1 MDARTTF
8 RGAAV
13 VVAMAL
19 LLPPTAAA
27 QPHYPPDAD
36 LLVMLHYLVA
46 DGATPGIVMGIL
58 EAPGA
63 PRVLSYGS
71 GGPGAPP
78 LGPGSVFEIGSITK
92 TFTGTLLADM
102 VARGEVALEDPVS
115 VYLPPAVR
123 VPSLGGRE
131 ITLLDL
137 ATHRSGLPSLPD
149 DFVPVDLADPYAD
162 YTVDRL
168 YAFLSRHQLDR
179 APGAEAE
186 YSNLGFG
193 LLGHALGRAAGVSY
207 RELLGERILEPLG
220 MDRTGHVV
228 DGEMAAWMTT
238 GYKHGRAVPPWTTT
252 EAFDGAGGLY
262 STAEDLLK
270 YLAAHVGPPTTELE
284 RAMREA
290 QRPRERFDDRW
301 EVALGW
307 WVKRSRDRTI
317 VQHGGVSGGS
327 SARIGFDPDQGVGF
341 VRLTNTNAFP
351 DDLGLSLLRSGP
363 PLAVTQVDVPARILE
378 RYVGTYEFAP
388 GVHFFVRLEPDGTL
402 TTQGGPNT
410 VRLRQ
415 YAESDSTF
423 FLKRLPRR
431 SAFRRDAAGVVDAMI
446 LDPDTR
452 PRVMPKVSDDTPPPG
467 IPRRQVLDL
476 PLAPRDLV
484 RYEGAYILDPDG
496 RRLEARVYGEGGHLM
511 ARLVGGAVTRLLHQG
526 DHVFLMDADT
536 DNRVMFRVQGGRA
549 QEITIQLGAAVIP
562 GIRAP

>member
-1 MDARTTF
+1 
-8 RGAAV
+8 V
-13 VVAMAL
+13 
-19 LLPPTAAA
+19 
-27 QPHYPPDAD
+27 
-36 LLVMLHYLVA
+36 
-46 DGATPGIVMGIL
+46 
-58 EAPGA
+58 
-63 PRVLSYGS
+63 
-71 GGPGAPP
+71 
-78 LGPGSVFEIGSITK
+78 
-92 TFTGTLLADM
+92 
-102 VARGEVALEDPVS
+102 
-115 VYLPPAVR
+115 PA
-123 VPSLGGRE
+123 
-131 ITLLDL
+131 
-137 ATHRSGLPSLPD
+137 
-149 DFVPVDLADPYAD
+149 DLADPYAD

-168 YAFLSRHQLDR
+168 YAFLSRHELDR

-193 LLGHALGRAAGVSY
+193 LLGHALARAAGVSY
-207 RELLGERILEPLG
+207 RELLRQRVLEPLG

-228 DGEMAAWMTT
+228 DGEAAAWLTT

-290 QRPRERFDDRW
+290 QQPRDRFDDRS
-301 EVALGW
+301 EMALGW
-307 WVKRSRDRTI
+307 RVERSGDRTI
-317 VQHGGVSGGS
+317 VQHGGVSGS
-327 SARIGFDPDQGVGF
+327 HSARLGFDPDQGVGF
-341 VRLTNTNAFP
+341 VRLTNTNVFP
-351 DDLGLSLLRSGP
+351 DDLGLSLLRTGP
-363 PLAVTQVDVPARILE
+363 PLDLAEADVPAAILG

-388 GVHFFVRLEPDGTL
+388 GVHFYVRLEPDGTL
-402 TTQGGPNT
+402 TAQGGRNT

-431 SAFRRDAAGVVDAMI
+431 AAFRTDTTGAVDAMV

-476 PLAPRDLV
+476 PLAPGDMA

-536 DNRVMFRVQGGRA
+536 DNRVVFRVRGGRA
-549 QEITIQLGAAVIP
+549 QGITIQLGGAVIP
-562 GIRAP
+562 GIRTP